1 MLKYL
6 SFFLENLA
14 KKFIKNNNLSKNYL
28 IFKTKLYTLMKS
40 FVTFKGESKL
50 SNELLHVF

>member
-40 FVTFKGESKL
+40 FLIFQGESEL
-50 SNELLHVF
+50 PNEFLHVF

>member
-40 FVTFKGESKL
+40 FLTFQGESEL